1 MAWGIFNK
9 IKKGFKKIGN
19 VFKKGVNFLNE
30 KVIQPFKPLI
40 RQVANKFVPGGG
52 AIVDG
57 VADAVDAVDRF
68 ANRNTNIRLRQ

>member
-19 VFKKGVNFLNE
+19 VFKKGVNVLNE

-40 RQVANKFVPGGG
+40 RQVANRFVPGGG
-52 AIVDG
+52 VIVDG

-68 ANRNTNIRLRQ
+68 ANGNTNIRLRQ